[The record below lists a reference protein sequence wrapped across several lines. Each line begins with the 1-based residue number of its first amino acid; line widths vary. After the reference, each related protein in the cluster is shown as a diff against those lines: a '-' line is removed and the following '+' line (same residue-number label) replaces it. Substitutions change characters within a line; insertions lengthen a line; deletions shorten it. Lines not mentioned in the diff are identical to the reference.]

1 MIIEIFKLSPEGS
14 QLVGEDPGE
23 ILELEND
30 KFAHA
35 AGPVKYD
42 LFAYM
47 APHELIVKGTLTA
60 ELSMLCGRCAEFFS
74 TFITVSSFLHAY
86 PVAEGVDKVDLTP
99 DIREDIL
106 LEIPSY
112 PSCPWKGGGVCP
124 NSGVNLDEMKLK
136 EALPS
141 DGAWSALDDLD
152 RK

>member
-14 QLVGEDPGE
+14 NLTGEDPGE

-42 LFAYM
+42 LFAYIVS
-47 APHELIVKGTLTA
+47 HELIVKGTLTV

-74 TFITVSSFLHAY
+74 TFVTVSSFLHAY
-86 PVAEGVDKVDLTP
+86 PISDGVDKVDVTP

-112 PSCPWKGGGVCP
+112 PSCPWKGTGVCP
-124 NSGVNLDEMKLK
+124 NSGVNLEVMKLK
-136 EALPS
+136 ETLPS
-141 DGAWSALDDLD
+141 DGMWSALDELD
-152 RK
+152 QK